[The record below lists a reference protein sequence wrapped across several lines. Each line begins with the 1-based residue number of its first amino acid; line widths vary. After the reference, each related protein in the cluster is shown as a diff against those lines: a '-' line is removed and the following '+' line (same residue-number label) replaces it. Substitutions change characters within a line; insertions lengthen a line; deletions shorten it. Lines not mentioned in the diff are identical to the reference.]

1 MNLKHLT
8 DKSILETTEALIRQE
23 NELLVSIL
31 HHLREIDRRRLYS
44 TLGHGS
50 LFAYVVGHLGQ
61 SEDQAY
67 RRINAMRLLN
77 EVPEIEEKIEAGALS
92 LSNLSLAQSHF
103 RKEAQC
109 GSKPITKAEKIELLE
124 KIENKSAREAQKIV
138 LARSSQPAAVIPDR
152 VKPISSDLDEI
163 KFAAPSGLKEK
174 IEKLKGLLAHKNP
187 NLSLG
192 ELVDQLCDLGLK
204 EWDPAQKQVR
214 ERKSPATSRK
224 QRATDGPAAR
234 AETPISQAAIRREV
248 WRRAQS
254 RCQKCRSVFALEIDH
269 IVPRA
274 KGGGSE
280 VENRRLLCRSCN
292 QRAAIE
298 HFGLRKM
305 DRYRTLR
312 G

>member
-103 RKEAQC
+103 RKEAQWA
-109 GSKPITKAEKIELLE
+109 SKPITKAAKIELLE

-138 LARSSQPAAVIPDR
+138 LAQASQPAAIIPDR
-152 VKPISSDLDEI
+152 VKPISEALDEI
-163 KFAAPSGLKEK
+163 RFVAPRELQEK
-174 IEKLKGLLAHKNP
+174 IE
-187 NLSLG
+187 
-192 ELVDQLCDLGLK
+192 
-204 EWDPAQKQVR
+204 
-214 ERKSPATSRK
+214 RK
-224 QRATDGPAAR
+224 
-234 AETPISQAAIRREV
+234 
-248 WRRAQS
+248 
-254 RCQKCRSVFALEIDH
+254 F
-269 IVPRA
+269 
-274 KGGGSE
+274 
-280 VENRRLLCRSCN
+280 
-292 QRAAIE
+292 
-298 HFGLRKM
+298 
-305 DRYRTLR
+305 
-312 G
+312 